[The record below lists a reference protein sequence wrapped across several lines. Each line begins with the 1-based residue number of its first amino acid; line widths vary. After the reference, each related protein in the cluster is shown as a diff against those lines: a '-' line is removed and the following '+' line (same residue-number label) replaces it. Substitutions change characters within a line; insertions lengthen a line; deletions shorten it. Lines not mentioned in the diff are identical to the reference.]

1 MSLNGVLIGAIC
13 TVVNHIDKCIFI
25 DRVCC
30 VWNGCICIKWFYFPN
45 NEDNH
50 LMKIDCFTEI

>member
-13 TVVNHIDKCIFI
+13 TVVNHIDKCILI
-25 DRVCC
+25 YRSCMLC
-30 VWNGCICIKWFYFPN
+30 LEWFHLLCMVLFQN

-50 LMKIDCFTEI
+50 PMKN